1 MLAGTRYAE
10 HDSVLICHALN
21 PNLLGIFWLFHKVV
35 DMLNSLY
42 TCFDERIEMYD
53 VYKVE
58 TIGDAYMVVS
68 GTYLLWEVRI
78 V

>member
-1 MLAGTRYAE
+1 M
-10 HDSVLICHALN
+10 
-21 PNLLGIFWLFHKVV
+21 IFPFIKVV
-35 DMLNSLY
+35 DMLNNLY
-42 TCFDERIEMYD
+42 TCFDGRIDTYD

-68 GTYLLWEVRI
+68 GRYLLWEVRI

>member
-1 MLAGTRYAE
+1 MFVGICYVE
-10 HDSVLICHALN
+10 YDFVLICYVLN
-21 PNLLGIFWLFHKVV
+21 LNLFGIFWLFYKVV

-42 TCFDERIEMYD
+42 MCFDERIEMYD

-58 TIGDAYMVVS
+58 IIGDVYMVVL
-68 GTYLLWEVRI
+68 GMYLLWEVI

>member
-1 MLAGTRYAE
+1 MLCIKFEY
-10 HDSVLICHALN
+10 IWYF
-21 PNLLGIFWLFHKVV
+21 LLFDKVV

-42 TCFDERIEMYD
+42 MCFDERIEMYD

-58 TIGDAYMVVS
+58 IIGDVYMVVL
-68 GTYLLWEVRI
+68 GMYLLWEVI